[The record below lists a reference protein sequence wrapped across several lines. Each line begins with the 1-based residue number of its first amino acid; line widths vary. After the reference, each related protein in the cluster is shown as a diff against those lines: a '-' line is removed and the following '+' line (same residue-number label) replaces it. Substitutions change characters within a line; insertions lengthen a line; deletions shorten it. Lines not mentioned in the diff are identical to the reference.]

1 MKFETRRLTAR
12 RAVDD
17 VASSAISALP
27 LLADLACYPG
37 HGVIPALAH
46 VRHFPRLRRRPQV
59 SNNTLYGHFTQRYT
73 ENGLTYYGDDEWAE
87 EGREDDRSILY
98 IILGNG
104 DGECSGA

>member
-1 MKFETRRLTAR
+1 M
-12 RAVDD
+12 
-17 VASSAISALP
+17 
-27 LLADLACYPG
+27 
-37 HGVIPALAH
+37 
-46 VRHFPRLRRRPQV
+46 